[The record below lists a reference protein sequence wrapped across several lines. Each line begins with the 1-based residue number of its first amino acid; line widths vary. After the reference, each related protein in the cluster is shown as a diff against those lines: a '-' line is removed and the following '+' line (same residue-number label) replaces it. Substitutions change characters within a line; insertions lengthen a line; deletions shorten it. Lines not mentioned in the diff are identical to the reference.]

1 MPHALRI
8 GTRGSPLA
16 LAQANIVRAA
26 LENAS
31 AKLDFDIEA
40 SVHPFTT
47 VGDKVTDRP
56 LYDLGGKGLFT
67 KEIDRAL
74 MAGEINCAVHSLKD
88 MESALPDGVIIAAV
102 LERADPRDCLIGAEG
117 LDPDSL
123 AHGARVG
130 TSAVRRRAQLLSQ
143 RPDLAVVPM
152 RGNVE
157 TRLSKLGRGE
167 ADAIL
172 LAKAGLDRLG
182 RADVITRVL
191 EPEEMLPAVGQGII
205 AIVARTSDVFACQ
218 GLALLDHEETH
229 ICARA
234 ERALLARVDGSCRSP
249 IAAHAHLEGGK
260 LIIEGALFSPDG
272 EETVRGRMEGEPK
285 AAEALGTKLGDE
297 LLGKASPAILAVL
310 GAH

>member
-16 LAQANIVRAA
+16 LAQANIVQEA

-229 ICARA
+229 IRARA

>member
-16 LAQANIVRAA
+16 LAQANIVQAA
-26 LENAS
+26 LEQAS
-31 AKLDFDIEA
+31 AKLDFEIEA

-47 VGDKVTDRP
+47 TGDKVTDRP

-88 MESALPDGVIIAAV
+88 MESSLPDGVIIAAV
-102 LERADPRDCLIGAEG
+102 LERADPRDCLIGATG
-117 LDPDSL
+117 LDPEAL
-123 AHGARVG
+123 APGARIG
-130 TSAVRRRAQLLSQ
+130 TSAVRRRAQLLGR
-143 RPDLAVVPM
+143 RPDLSVVPM

-157 TRLSKLGRGE
+157 TRLAKLAAGQ

-182 RADVITRVL
+182 RSDVITRVL
-191 EPEEMLPAVGQGII
+191 EPVEMLPAVGQGII
-205 AIVARTSDVFACQ
+205 AIVARTSDVFACL
-218 GLALLDHEETH
+218 GLEALDHKETH

-249 IAAHAHLEGGK
+249 IAAHARLEGAK
-260 LIIEGALFSPDG
+260 LVLDGALFSPDG
-272 EETVRGRMEGEPK
+272 EETIRGRMEGEPK
-285 AAEALGTKLGDE
+285 SAEALGTKLGEE
-297 LLGKASPAILAVL
+297 LLGKASPAILAVI
-310 GAH
+310 GGR